1 MAASDPRADSPAGP
15 AEDAGDIEVR
25 EYRAGDEHQIL
36 DLFNRVFAAIDP
48 AFVPRTLQA
57 WRWQYLENPSGWRI
71 WLAFT
76 RDGRL
81 ISQYAGVG
89 QRVLLEGAPAKFSQ
103 AVDSMTDRSFARGLK
118 KPGYFVLTGYP
129 YAANYGGP
137 PPHKDVIMWGAPVP
151 PAWRIG
157 RAYLEYEMIRPQQ
170 KLSAPPVEVRARRA
184 PGVEIEEPQRFPEEV
199 EALFRCAAA
208 PHGAIAVRD
217 KAQLDWRFCAHPE
230 RRYALALARRGG
242 ELRGLTVYSQ
252 GAFDGQA
259 DQGLVCD
266 WLAVPGDEEV
276 AHALRAWLVERA
288 RADGVER
295 LVAAFPDTCAEW
307 LDFQRAGLRVAST
320 RHFLVGR
327 NYVRGIT
334 MRWLHRRWYYTLGDT
349 DLV

>member
-1 MAASDPRADSPAGP
+1 MASEPTEPPDVTG
-15 AEDAGDIEVR
+15 IEVR

-36 DLFNRVFAAIDP
+36 DHFNRVFAGVDP
-48 AFVPRTLQA
+48 SFVPRTLES
-57 WRWQYLENPSGWRI
+57 WRWQYLQNPSGWRI
-71 WLAFT
+71 WLGFA

-89 QRVLLEGAPAKFSQ
+89 QRMLLEGAPARFSQ

-137 PPHKDVIMWGAPVP
+137 PPDKDVIMWGAPVP

-157 RAYLEYEMIRPQQ
+157 RAYLEYELIRPQQ
-170 KLSAPPVEVRARRA
+170 KLSAPPDQVRARSA
-184 PGVEIEEPQRFPEEV
+184 AGVEIEEPPRFPAEV
-199 EALFRCAAA
+199 EGLFRRAAA

-217 KAQLDWRFCAHPE
+217 KAHLDWRFCDHPE
-230 RRYALALARRGG
+230 RRYALALARRRG
-242 ELRGLTVYSQ
+242 ELRGLTVYAKA
-252 GAFDGQA
+252 AFDGEP

-266 WLAVPGDEEV
+266 WLVVPGDEEV
-276 AHALRAWLVERA
+276 AGTLRAWLVGRA
-288 RADGVER
+288 RADGAR
-295 LVAAFPDTCAEW
+295 QLVAAFPDTCAEW
-307 LDFQRAGLRVAST
+307 LDFQRAGLRAAPT

-327 NYVRGIT
+327 NYVRRFT
-334 MRWLHRRWYYTLGDT
+334 MRWLYWHWYYTLGDT